1 MKLDIKNLTGGYGK
15 NTVLDNVT
23 FTAESGDMIYVL
35 GPNGGGKTTMFS
47 MIIGYKKRMSGD
59 ILLDGIDI
67 ETFSDVELAKNIA
80 YIPQDHVPAF
90 NYTVEDVV
98 LMGRTCHLKR
108 FAVPQKDDYDIVHE
122 TLEKLGIESFAQRE
136 YMELSGGERQLALI
150 ARALCQKAKIII
162 MDEPLT
168 GLDFANKA
176 MVTSALKDLVKSGYT
191 IIMSTHNAINNYSD
205 DDKILLINAK
215 GSGVFGNINHMI
227 KENII
232 QKAYNIPLQ
241 TICSMDKNGGRHLL
255 CLPI

>member
-1 MKLDIKNLTGGYGK
+1 MKLEVKNLTGGYGK
-15 NTVLDNVT
+15 KVVVNNLSFSAV
-23 FTAESGDMIYVL
+23 SGDMIYVL
-35 GPNGGGKTTMFS
+35 GPNGGGKTTMFN
-47 MIIGYKKRMSGD
+47 MLIGYKKRDSGD

-67 ETFSDVELAKNIA
+67 ETLNEIELAKKVA

-108 FAVPQKDDYDIVHE
+108 FAVPQKSDYDIVHD
-122 TLEKLGIESFAQRE
+122 TLEILGIEDFVQRE

-150 ARALCQKAKIII
+150 ARALCQKAEIFV

-176 MVTSALKDLVKSGYT
+176 MVTSALKGLTKSGYT

-205 DDKILLINAK
+205 DDKILLVNAQGEGIFGDIN
-215 GSGVFGNINHMI
+215 S
-227 KENII
+227 II
-232 QKAYNIPLQ
+232 SNNTIEKAYKIPLQ
-241 TICSMDKNGGRHLL
+241 TICSVDKNGGRHLL